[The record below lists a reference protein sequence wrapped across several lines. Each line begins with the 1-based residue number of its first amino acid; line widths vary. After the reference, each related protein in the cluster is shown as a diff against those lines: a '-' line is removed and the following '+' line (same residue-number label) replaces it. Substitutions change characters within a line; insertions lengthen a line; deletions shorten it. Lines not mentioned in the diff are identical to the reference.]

1 MAWLSWSGSGCS
13 EWDGDEED
21 MVDMGGGRIG
31 VVCRWRRTVVRGG
44 VRRWWR
50 EREVV
55 CDESAVASY
64 WRCL

>member
-1 MAWLSWSGSGCS
+1 MAWLNWSGSGLS

-50 EREVV
+50 ERR
-55 CDESAVASY
+55 S
-64 WRCL
+64 L